1 MNWQC
6 ASIGLWNSSF
16 LPLWNYQWYFQF
28 SPRSYRIGRY
38 KCLFLFC
45 MRIDHRDG
53 YILLFKQDLCVFHV
67 CLVKQGRKLV
77 SDPHVSWHLEEIF
90 LPVQRDKNRH
100 AGNVH
105 QENNIK
111 DFGVKLKSD
120 RLNGCRYWQDFR
132 NCH

>member
-1 MNWQC
+1 MYWQC

-28 SPRSYRIGRY
+28 SPRWYRIGRS
-38 KCLFLFC
+38 KCLFLSC
-45 MRIDHRDG
+45 MRIDYRDG
-53 YILLFKQDLCVFHV
+53 CILLFKQDLCIFHV
-67 CLVKQGRKLV
+67 WLV
-77 SDPHVSWHLEEIF
+77 SSKGESLCLTHMWADIWRRSFSLC
-90 LPVQRDKNRH
+90 RDKNRH